1 MRDNPLKTKQ
11 LSIQERKSLMSHDN
25 ANIPTCQAI
34 VASSDDLHALL
45 EQASRRLPIAQP
57 KRGRP
62 PTLTRPHLAL
72 AILMCL
78 LQGWHSQLQ
87 VWREIAG
94 KHVGPFAPLPL
105 SDEAVYKQL
114 ARNGVAC
121 LQQLFDHVSLWLR
134 QRLIAH
140 EDRSLAPFAR
150 EVLAL
155 DESTLA
161 QVGRW
166 LPWLREVP
174 TGHSRLLAGRLC
186 CLFDLRRQQWA
197 QVALLPEAKANCK
210 LYAPEIVQQVR
221 KGSLLVFD
229 RGYLSFPLFDQ
240 LTGEGIWWLTRY
252 ANKVNY
258 QIVHVYYH
266 ADGVLDA
273 LVQLGSPKGD
283 RAAYTVRLI
292 SVRVR
297 GKTCTYLTNVVDPH
311 LLPLDE
317 MVRLYARRW
326 DIEVAFRLLK
336 DHLPANDIW
345 SAKWQVIAVHIWAC
359 LILAQ
364 LFHGLQIELAAQAGV
379 ELFDVSVHLL
389 VRYAV
394 AQMREGRLPFGGD
407 VLSYARRT
415 RIIRPST
422 RLPYQ
427 APHLSWQEI
436 CWPATVLV
444 WHREPHYRQRNCGPM
459 SQRSRKRPPC

>member
-1 MRDNPLKTKQ
+1 MNHH
-11 LSIQERKSLMSHDN
+11 SAKS
-25 ANIPTCQAI
+25 PVCQAI
-34 VASSDDLHALL
+34 VPSGNDLQALL
-45 EQASRRLPIAQP
+45 CCASRHLPLAQP

-62 PTLTRPHLAL
+62 PALTRPHLAL
-72 AILMCL
+72 GILMCV

-87 VWREIAG
+87 VWRLLVG
-94 KHVGPFAPLPL
+94 NHVGPFAPLPL
-105 SDEAVYKQL
+105 CDEAVYRQL
-114 ARNGVAC
+114 ARNGLSC
-121 LQQLFDHVSLWLR
+121 LQQLFDHISLWLR
-134 QRLIAH
+134 ERLIAH

-161 QVGRW
+161 QMGRW
-166 LPWLREVP
+166 LPWLAEVP
-174 TGHSRLLAGRLC
+174 TGHSALLAGRLC
-186 CLFDLRRQQWA
+186 CLFDLRRQQWGH
-197 QVALLPEAKANCK
+197 VALLPEAKANCK
-210 LYAPEIVQQVR
+210 LYAPQIMQQVR

-258 QIVHVYYH
+258 QILHVYYH

-283 RAAYTVRLI
+283 RAAYTVRLL

-297 GKTCTYLTNVVDPH
+297 GKTCKYLTNVVDPL

-336 DHLPANDIW
+336 DHLPANGIW
-345 SAKWQVIAVHIWAC
+345 SAKWNVIAVQIWAC

-364 LFHGLQIELAAQAGV
+364 VFHALQIELAAQAGV
-379 ELFDVSVHLL
+379 DLFDVSVHLL

-394 AQMREGRLPFGGD
+394 AQMREGCWPFGD

-415 RIIRPST
+415 GMIRPST
-422 RLPYQ
+422 RLVYE
-427 APHLSWQEI
+427 APHLGWQDI
-436 CWPATVLV
+436 CWPVTALV
-444 WHREPHYRQRNCGPM
+444 WYREPHYRQRNCGPM
-459 SQRSRKRPPC
+459 SHRSRKRPPC

>member
-1 MRDNPLKTKQ
+1 
-11 LSIQERKSLMSHDN
+11 MSHDN
-25 ANIPTCQAI
+25 ANLPPCQAI
-34 VASSDDLHALL
+34 VPACHDLEHLLSEASHHLAV
-45 EQASRRLPIAQP
+45 AQP

-78 LQGWHSQLQ
+78 LQGWHAQLQ
-87 VWREIAG
+87 VWRLIVG
-94 KHVGPFAPLPL
+94 GQVGPFAALWL
-105 SDEAVYKQL
+105 CDEAVYGQL

-121 LQQLFDHVSLWLR
+121 LQQLFDQISLWLR
-134 QRLIAH
+134 ERLIAH

-166 LPWLREVP
+166 LPWLRDLP
-174 TGHSRLLAGRLC
+174 KGHSGLLAGRLC
-186 CLFDLRRQQWA
+186 CLFDLRRQQWGH
-197 QVALLPEAKANCK
+197 VALLPEAKANCK
-210 LYAPEIVQQVR
+210 LYAPQIAQQVR
-221 KGSLLVFD
+221 PGSLLVFD

-258 QIVHVYYH
+258 QVLHVYYS
-266 ADGVLDA
+266 ADGILDA

-283 RAAYTVRLI
+283 RAAYTVRLL

-297 GKTCTYLTNVVDPH
+297 GKTCKYLTNVVDP
-311 LLPLDE
+311 LLFPLDE
-317 MVRLYARRW
+317 IVRLYARRW

-336 DHLPANDIW
+336 DHLPANHIW
-345 SAKWQVIAVHIWAC
+345 SAKWNVIAVHIWAC

-364 LFHGLQIELAAQAGV
+364 VFHALQIELAAQADV
-379 ELFDVSVHLL
+379 DLFDVSVHLL
-389 VRYAV
+389 VRSTI
-394 AQMREGRLPFGGD
+394 AQMREGRLPFGEM
-407 VLSYARRT
+407 LSSAQRT
-415 RIIRPST
+415 GIIRPST
-422 RLPYQ
+422 RLRYE
-427 APHLSWQEI
+427 APHLCWQDI

-444 WHREPHYRQRNCGPM
+444 WYREPHYRRRNCGPM